1 MASIRRNIP
10 GIAAVLSAMTVLLTL
25 FFTGPVSAATTDP
38 PAVAG
43 LPEAEALR
51 LGERMY
57 RQGILPSG
65 EPMLAVVQR
74 DIAVEGT
81 MFSCESCHLRS
92 GLGSV
97 EGKVITLPTN
107 ATELFKPFTSAAEE
121 AIPPWETM
129 PQPIQW
135 KIHRPAYT
143 DETLA
148 MALWAGIDPT
158 GREFNWTMPRYQLE
172 DRDMEILVFYLRHLS
187 AAPSPGVTDSTI
199 RFATVIAG
207 NVPKQ
212 DREAMLAVL
221 EAHIQARN
229 GQSRLEEERAKSAP
243 FYRKKKTTAY
253 RRLELVRWE
262 LQGPP
267 ETWEQQLE
275 VYYRQSPAFAILGGI
290 SSGEWEPVHAFCE
303 KNRIPCIFPYTRYPV
318 VADSDWYTLYFS
330 KGLYQE
336 GEATARFL
344 RGFEEVPGDTPVVQ
358 VYRNDRDGRIISQA
372 FSEARRKLKQNPPQE
387 IVFAPDAEVGADF
400 WQELAKKHRG
410 AVLLLWLSPRDLAG
424 LGSLGTL
431 PDKPGKIFLS
441 AGLLGDSLSTIPQAV
456 RNFTY
461 LTYPYRLPQERAKQ
475 MAVVKSWLK
484 VKNIPVTNLEI
495 QSGMYFAGWLL
506 SGALMMMESDYYR
519 DFFLDGIDMMNDEV
533 YAIALY
539 PRLSFGQGQRYA
551 SKGCYVVQLG
561 EGADPALEPLSEWVI
576 H

>member
-1 MASIRRNIP
+1 MP
-10 GIAAVLSAMTVLLTL
+10 GSAAVLTAVTVLLTL
-25 FFTGPVSAATTDP
+25 FFAAPVPAAPTSS

-43 LPEAEALR
+43 LPAAEALR

-65 EPMLAVVQR
+65 EPMLAIVQR
-74 DIAVEGT
+74 DIEVEGT

-97 EGKVITLPTN
+97 EGKIITLPTN

-121 AIPPWETM
+121 AIPPWEKM
-129 PQPIQW
+129 PEPIQW

-148 MALWAGIDPT
+148 RALWAGVDPN

-187 AAPSPGVTDSTI
+187 AAPSPGVTDSAI

-207 NVPKQ
+207 DVPQQ

-262 LQGPP
+262 LKGPP
-267 ETWEQQLE
+267 ETWETQLAD
-275 VYYRQSPAFAILGGI
+275 YYRQAPVFAILGGI
-290 SSGEWEPVHAFCE
+290 TREEWAPVHAFCE
-303 KNRIPCIFPYTRYPV
+303 TNRIPCILPITRYPV

-330 KGLYQE
+330 KGLDQE
-336 GEATARFL
+336 GEAAARFL
-344 RGFEEVPGDTPVVQ
+344 RGLAEWPADAPVVQ
-358 VYRNDRDGRIISQA
+358 VYRNDRDGRIISKA
-372 FSEARRKLKQNPPQE
+372 FGEARRKLKQSPPQE
-387 IVFAPDAEVGADF
+387 IALAPDATVGTGF
-400 WQELAKKHRG
+400 WLELAKKYRG
-410 AVLLLWLSPRDLAG
+410 AVVLLWLSPGDLAG
-424 LGSLGTL
+424 MEVLGAL
-431 PDKPGKIFLS
+431 PDRPAKIFLA
-441 AGLLGDSLSTIPQAV
+441 AGLLGDALATVPEAV
-456 RNFTY
+456 RSFTY
-461 LTYPYRLPQERAKQ
+461 LTYPYRLPQERISH
-475 MAVVKSWLK
+475 MAVVQSWLK

-506 SGALMMMESDYYR
+506 SSALMMMESDYYR
-519 DFFLDGIDMMNDEV
+519 DYFLDGIDMMNDEV
-533 YAIALY
+533 YAITLY

-561 EGADPALEPLSEWVI
+561 AGSEPPLLPRSEWVI